1 MQKKINEIYT
11 IRLNAVDRDG
21 NTRYEYLRQQVKDA
35 ARPRYYRDVMATMKK
50 TKSEKNGKRKG
61 SSDQK
66 EIAAQNSSSSIP
78 LVSASQSAQENRAEL
93 TSKEILGVTGS
104 KRCTS
109 KQTVTRVGACADVS
123 AQATDIPLRV
133 VQCLAKWATRSN
145 PRTKS

>member
-50 TKSEKNGKRKG
+50 TKGDQNSSEKNGKRKG

-109 KQTVTRVGACADVS
+109 KQTVTRDA
-123 AQATDIPLRV
+123 
-133 VQCLAKWATRSN
+133 WRSGQQQE
-145 PRTKS
+145 